1 MEFMRQWGDK
11 IIMVFLFILCISVGI
26 YAFHTKEPD
35 LASTVV
41 DLAKQILAGLLT
53 LLVAA
58 RTVSTVKNGNGGHGG
73 TTTTASGTTSSS
85 TTITDH

>member
-1 MEFMRQWGDK
+1 MEFLRMWGDK
-11 IIMVFLFILCISVGI
+11 CLMVFLFLVCLSVGV
-26 YAFHTKEPD
+26 YAFHVKEPD

-58 RTVSTVKNGNGGHGG
+58 RAATTIVNGGKKNGSPNVVVPPVVDVDSPH
-73 TTTTASGTTSSS
+73 
-85 TTITDH
+85 

>member
-1 MEFMRQWGDK
+1 MALNPGTMDFLKYWGDK
-11 IIMVFLFILCISVGI
+11 TLMVFLFLVCLGVGV
-26 YAFHTKEPD
+26 YAFHVKEPD

-58 RTVSTVKNGNGGHGG
+58 RGATVVQNGKNGVPQSPVPPPQ
-73 TTTTASGTTSSS
+73 APKL
-85 TTITDH
+85 

>member
-11 IIMVFLFILCISVGI
+11 LIMVTLFSLCIGVGI
-26 YAFHTKEPD
+26 YAFHVKEPD

-53 LLVAA
+53 LLVAH
-58 RTVSTVKNGNGGHGG
+58 RVSTISNGKNGGSNDRNNDIPQKTGDNP
-73 TTTTASGTTSSS
+73 S
-85 TTITDH
+85 

>member
-1 MEFMRQWGDK
+1 MWGDK
-11 IIMVFLFILCISVGI
+11 TLMVFLFILCLGVGV
-26 YAFHTKEPD
+26 YAFHVKEPD

-58 RTVSTVKNGNGGHGG
+58 RAATTVVNGGGKNG
-73 TTTTASGTTSSS
+73 TTQSNPVVTPVV
-85 TTITDH
+85 DH